1 MQDNIRINLSP
12 DEFKAA
18 AAYDLK
24 KMTLACYMAFYAKSS
39 VEVYTEDD
47 ELAYIIHRPESYIKS
62 QKKMD
67 RAVKSRK
74 P

>member
-1 MQDNIRINLSP
+1 MQDNITINLSP
-12 DEFKAA
+12 DEFNSA

-24 KMTLACYMAFYAKSS
+24 KMTLACHMASYAKSS

-47 ELAYIIHRPESYIKS
+47 ELAYIIHRPEFYIERKI
-62 QKKMD
+62 KMD
-67 RAVKSRK
+67 RAVKSWK